1 MANKFFTRLQI
12 QEILETNELGSGVSY
27 LKREDNTS
35 PDNYII
41 YYRLSPNST
50 LYSDDKIHV
59 RKALINIIHYH
70 KKKLDSIAD
79 LMAECFNVE
88 AIQHDALQID
98 TDYYGTY
105 YRIEIMTDSRW

>member
-1 MANKFFTRLQI
+1 LQI
-12 QEILETNELGSGVSY
+12 QEILESNDLGAQVSY
-27 LKREDNTS
+27 LEREDNTS

-50 LYSDDKIHV
+50 LYSDDKIHI
-59 RKALINIIHYH
+59 RKVLVSIIHYH

-79 LMAECFNVE
+79 LMAKYFNVE
-88 AIQHDALQID
+88 AIQYDTLQLD

-105 YRIEIMTDSRW
+105 YKVEVMTDSRW

>member
-1 MANKFFTRLQI
+1 LNKFFTRLQI
-12 QEILETNELGSGVSY
+12 QEILEKNELGVQVSY
-27 LKREDNTS
+27 LEREDNAS

-50 LYSDDKIHV
+50 LYTDDKIHI
-59 RKALINIIHYH
+59 RKVLINIIHYH

-79 LMAECFNVE
+79 LIAEYFNVE
-88 AIQHDALQID
+88 AIQHDALQLD

-105 YRIEIMTDSRW
+105 YRAEVMTDSRW